1 MKIPIVFS
9 CDQHVA
15 MPAGVCISS
24 LLANAREETHYDIYI
39 LHNAENLR
47 AEHRREIEKVKTQYP
62 DCQLTFIDVGNHF
75 TGCFEVRNITIAAYY
90 RLMIAE
96 LLPQYDK
103 VLYGDVDMIF
113 RDDLSHVYETS
124 LRDNE
129 LIAGVNTRSNRDIR
143 QNCEKIGHTADV
155 YVNTGFLVINTKLW
169 REEQLTPKLLA
180 HTDKPYKYVDQDII
194 NLVCQ
199 GRTEAIPLRYNYTN
213 SLYADA
219 HQHPD
224 RAAQLSELELRSTVH
239 YTGGKPWKSPCLR
252 GDIWWEYYRRSAF
265 FDAGFYYRQT
275 MSYIGLGRYSFL
287 SLAKHLTLRMIGN
300 PLI

>member
-47 AEHRREIEKVKTQYP
+47 AEHQREIEKIKIQYP
-62 DCQLTFIDVGNHF
+62 DCQLTFIDVGNRF
-75 TGCFEVRNITIAAYY
+75 AGSFEVRNITIAAYY

-103 VLYGDVDMIF
+103 VLYGDIDMIF
-113 RDDLSHVYETS
+113 RDDLSQVYETS
-124 LRDNE
+124 LRGNE

-155 YVNTGFLVINTKLW
+155 YVNTGFLVINTRLW
-169 REEQLTPKLLA
+169 REEQLTPNCWLTPTS
-180 HTDKPYKYVDQDII
+180 HT
-194 NLVCQ
+194 N
-199 GRTEAIPLRYNYTN
+199 
-213 SLYADA
+213 
-219 HQHPD
+219 
-224 RAAQLSELELRSTVH
+224 
-239 YTGGKPWKSPCLR
+239 
-252 GDIWWEYYRRSAF
+252 
-265 FDAGFYYRQT
+265 
-275 MSYIGLGRYSFL
+275 M
-287 SLAKHLTLRMIGN
+287 
-300 PLI
+300 

>member
-47 AEHRREIEKVKTQYP
+47 AEHQREIEKIKIQYP
-62 DCQLTFIDVGNHF
+62 DCQLTFIDVGNRF
-75 TGCFEVRNITIAAYY
+75 AGSFEVRNITIAAYY

-103 VLYGDVDMIF
+103 VLYGDIDMIF
-113 RDDLSHVYETS
+113 RDDLSQVYETS
-124 LRDNE
+124 LRGNE

-155 YVNTGFLVINTKLW
+155 YVNTGFLVINTRLW

-224 RAAQLSELELRSTVH
+224 RAAQSSELELRSTGALH
-239 YTGGKPWKSPCLR
+239 RRQALEKPVSE
-252 GDIWWEYYRRSAF
+252 G
-265 FDAGFYYRQT
+265 
-275 MSYIGLGRYSFL
+275 
-287 SLAKHLTLRMIGN
+287 
-300 PLI
+300 